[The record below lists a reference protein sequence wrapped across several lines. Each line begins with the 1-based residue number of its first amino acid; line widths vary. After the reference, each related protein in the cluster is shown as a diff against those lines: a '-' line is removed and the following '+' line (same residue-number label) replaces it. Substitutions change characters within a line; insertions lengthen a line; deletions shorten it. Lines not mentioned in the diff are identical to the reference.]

1 MELVENIKKCSTG
14 GNREKGNILT
24 YMKVKFPIINICPVK
39 FQPRKRPSI
48 WNISL
53 YKFKSIDKQCFS
65 CLETI
70 AFVLEHM
77 NNIGS
82 RKCLYKIPMGEP

>member
-1 MELVENIKKCSTG
+1 MELVEKIKKYSIEG
-14 GNREKGNILT
+14 KREKGNILT
-24 YMKVKFPIINICPVK
+24 CMTVKFPIINICPVK
-39 FQPRKRPSI
+39 FQPSKGPSI

-53 YKFKSIDKQCFS
+53 YKFKSIDKQFFS

-70 AFVLEHM
+70 TFMLEHM